1 MRKYVISVSENNGP
15 RYYIQVSDG
24 VTKAV
29 QDKSDATS
37 LPNRTVAMA
46 VVSAIKSKIKKEKLN
61 VIIGTELY

>member
-1 MRKYVISVSENNGP
+1 MRKYVIWVSEDNGP
-15 RYYIQVSDG
+15 RSYIQVTDAG
-24 VTKAV
+24 TKAV
-29 QDKSDATS
+29 QDKSDATP